1 MPGLGASSHPFGLAP
16 SDVKIAPRRLKSQRG
31 GRSIG
36 GGIGI
41 MIGAPVFYGLFS
53 FVFGLVY
60 ALILNL
66 VLSWAGGLE
75 LEIE

>member
-1 MPGLGASSHPFGLAP
+1 MLYGGIVILIGLLAGTSGEEGAAG
-16 SDVKIAPRRLKSQRG
+16 IAALG
-31 GRSIG
+31 IG

>member
-1 MPGLGASSHPFGLAP
+1 
-16 SDVKIAPRRLKSQRG
+16 
-31 GRSIG
+31 
-36 GGIGI
+36 